1 MKLIADS
8 GSTKT
13 DWCLINHQKKLY
25 FKTQGLN
32 PYFNSA
38 KSFCDIL
45 QTELKEKLPKVKIQE
60 IYFFGSG
67 CTPGEKT
74 TFVKNCLKNIFS
86 VDKIEVESDLLG
98 AAKGLAKNKKGLILI
113 LGTGSN
119 SGFFDGHLIAEQI
132 ASLGYLLGDEGSG
145 NKIGKQLIA
154 DYYRKKMPELLAQSM
169 SSTFNL
175 PTSSN
180 FIKQILEENNPGKF
194 LASFAKFAIDN
205 RLEFYISSV
214 VKKHFNKLFE
224 EIIMA
229 YNQTNNCIYATGSI
243 SFYFENELK
252 EVAKKYNFKI
262 AVVKQSPI
270 EGLAEYYS
278 N

>member
-13 DWCLINHQKKLY
+13 DWCLINQQKKLY

-38 KSFCDIL
+38 ESFCTIL
-45 QTELKEKLPKVKIQE
+45 QTELKSKLPKGKIQE
-60 IYFFGSG
+60 IYFYGSG

-74 TFVKNCLKNIFS
+74 KFVKNCLEDVFL

-119 SGFFDGHLIAEQI
+119 SGFFNGHSIVEQI

-154 DYYRKKMPELLAQSM
+154 DYYRNKMPEILAQKM
-169 SSTFNL
+169 NSTFNL
-175 PTSSN
+175 PTSSD
-180 FIKQILEENNPGKF
+180 FIKQILQENKVGKY

-205 RLEFYISSV
+205 HSEFYISSV

-252 EVAKKYNFKI
+252 EVAQKYNLKI
-262 AVVKQSPI
+262 ALVKQSPI